1 MTQHFDQPP
10 QGGAELDALLQ
21 RSGVDFVRTE
31 DRFQFRFSSGG
42 CSWQVVCQC
51 RQDWVLVYGIHP
63 VPVQDPARAL
73 ALCSQV
79 NRKVVRGSLFLQED
93 RFVFRTSAQLTERF
107 EAQARI
113 AAALEY
119 NAAVLSHWWERLA
132 GEAQGLT
139 QTFESE
145 SRLAGGLEI

>member
-1 MTQHFDQPP
+1 MTQPFDQPP
-10 QGGAELDALLQ
+10 QGGAALEALLQ

-31 DRFQFRFSSGG
+31 DLFRFCFSSGG

-51 RQDWVLVYGIHP
+51 RQEWVLIYGIHP
-63 VPVQDPARAL
+63 APVRDPDRAL

-79 NRKVVRGSLFLQED
+79 NGQVVRGSLFLRED
-93 RFVFRTSAQLTERF
+93 RFVFRTSTQLTEHF

-139 QTFESE
+139 PNF
-145 SRLAGGLEI
+145 